1 MSPIHLFFRD
11 YTGTFF
17 AILLIVSLYFAMILP
32 SSSSKWLKDFF
43 RLHGEVEIDGQQLFA
58 KSIHDIQTVF
68 SLAVLL
74 LTLRY
79 FLSNTLFRLIAQVM
93 NIHNSLDQPHIE
105 HKCEV
110 NSSHGLHSQEQAWL
124 VLYYTFSFSA
134 GITIIRKYIGF
145 TLNNVWL
152 EYPQLYYPWDFKL
165 FYLTQCSFYVTLIV
179 VLFIEVETNN
189 PNKSQK
195 HRKDLW
201 EMLFVG
207 E

>member
-32 SSSSKWLKDFF
+32 SSSSQWLKDFF

-58 KSIHDIQTVF
+58 KSIHVIQTVF

-110 NSSHGLHSQEQAWL
+110 NSSHGLHS
-124 VLYYTFSFSA
+124 
-134 GITIIRKYIGF
+134 
-145 TLNNVWL
+145 
-152 EYPQLYYPWDFKL
+152 
-165 FYLTQCSFYVTLIV
+165 
-179 VLFIEVETNN
+179 
-189 PNKSQK
+189 
-195 HRKDLW
+195 
-201 EMLFVG
+201 
-207 E
+207 